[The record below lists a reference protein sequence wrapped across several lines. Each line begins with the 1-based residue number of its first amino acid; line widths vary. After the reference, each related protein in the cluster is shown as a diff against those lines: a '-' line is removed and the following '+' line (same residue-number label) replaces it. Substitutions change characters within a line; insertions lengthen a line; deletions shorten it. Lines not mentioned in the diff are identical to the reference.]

1 MQLIYE
7 PKVKVATVSVFRDY
21 DLKDYASG
29 MHAQNTHSLD
39 HIPEFAGRVCYQSFK
54 NPRPGGNRGY
64 IGHIL
69 EVGHGCFDGTT
80 EVLTANGWKF
90 WPDVT
95 AGDSLATIN
104 PETHEVTYHKPVRV
118 INYHHKGRMYRVD
131 SSDVDLLVTPDHKM
145 LACVTTTKQGRKR
158 DAYKLIRADELG
170 ESSHAYLKSGIF
182 VEGWWTGG
190 PTRNE
195 LALLGFTI
203 GDGYLGSKGQ
213 VRFHLRKERKIKW
226 IFSLIE
232 KLKPLGYS
240 IYQRGDHYIVSL
252 PDNGFIRELFS
263 QVYDVNREKKIPQSL
278 LTGVGCETLEGLY
291 EGLVNSDGHVGR
303 TSIVFDTTSETLAG
317 QFQQLCMHIGLASN
331 IQYVHT
337 KDQRPT
343 SFGDKT
349 LIRLGVTRR
358 NLRPE
363 INKYSGQSGRSSWI
377 DEWEGQVYCAEVP
390 NNTLYVRRGGKPVW
404 SGNSV
409 LEHSYVGLLITG
421 VSRSLTH
428 ELIRHRAGTAFSQLS
443 QRYVEPDNLG
453 YIVPPLIIRDLV
465 AEQCFKSEVT
475 AASASYDRML
485 NVCTTAISRRWQDD
499 HPDETADREA
509 LTYIRKKAREAAR
522 SVLPN
527 SIETHI
533 FMSGN
538 LRAWRNIL
546 EQRGSIHADLEI
558 RRLAVAIARE
568 IYVYATSVFQDMH
581 IFIDVDGYESLRF
594 DHRKV

>member
-7 PKVKVATVSVFRDY
+7 PKVIVATVSVFRDY

-69 EVGHGCFDGTT
+69 EASHG
-80 EVLTANGWKF
+80 N
-90 WPDVT
+90 
-95 AGDSLATIN
+95 
-104 PETHEVTYHKPVRV
+104 
-118 INYHHKGRMYRVD
+118 
-131 SSDVDLLVTPDHKM
+131 
-145 LACVTTTKQGRKR
+145 
-158 DAYKLIRADELG
+158 
-170 ESSHAYLKSGIF
+170 
-182 VEGWWTGG
+182 
-190 PTRNE
+190 
-195 LALLGFTI
+195 
-203 GDGYLGSKGQ
+203 
-213 VRFHLRKERKIKW
+213 
-226 IFSLIE
+226 
-232 KLKPLGYS
+232 
-240 IYQRGDHYIVSL
+240 
-252 PDNGFIRELFS
+252 
-263 QVYDVNREKKIPQSL
+263 
-278 LTGVGCETLEGLY
+278 
-291 EGLVNSDGHVGR
+291 
-303 TSIVFDTTSETLAG
+303 
-317 QFQQLCMHIGLASN
+317 
-331 IQYVHT
+331 
-337 KDQRPT
+337 
-343 SFGDKT
+343 
-349 LIRLGVTRR
+349 
-358 NLRPE
+358 
-363 INKYSGQSGRSSWI
+363 
-377 DEWEGQVYCAEVP
+377 
-390 NNTLYVRRGGKPVW
+390 
-404 SGNSV
+404 V

-465 AEQCFKSEVT
+465 AEQCFKTEVT

-558 RRLAVAIARE
+558 RRLAVAIARSL
-568 IYVYATSVFQDMH
+568 YVYATSVFQDMH

-594 DHRKV
+594 EHRKV

>member
-64 IGHIL
+64 IEHIL
-69 EVGHGCFDGTT
+69 EVGHG
-80 EVLTANGWKF
+80 
-90 WPDVT
+90 
-95 AGDSLATIN
+95 
-104 PETHEVTYHKPVRV
+104 
-118 INYHHKGRMYRVD
+118 
-131 SSDVDLLVTPDHKM
+131 
-145 LACVTTTKQGRKR
+145 
-158 DAYKLIRADELG
+158 
-170 ESSHAYLKSGIF
+170 
-182 VEGWWTGG
+182 
-190 PTRNE
+190 
-195 LALLGFTI
+195 
-203 GDGYLGSKGQ
+203 
-213 VRFHLRKERKIKW
+213 
-226 IFSLIE
+226 
-232 KLKPLGYS
+232 
-240 IYQRGDHYIVSL
+240 
-252 PDNGFIRELFS
+252 
-263 QVYDVNREKKIPQSL
+263 
-278 LTGVGCETLEGLY
+278 
-291 EGLVNSDGHVGR
+291 
-303 TSIVFDTTSETLAG
+303 
-317 QFQQLCMHIGLASN
+317 
-331 IQYVHT
+331 
-337 KDQRPT
+337 
-343 SFGDKT
+343 
-349 LIRLGVTRR
+349 
-358 NLRPE
+358 
-363 INKYSGQSGRSSWI
+363 
-377 DEWEGQVYCAEVP
+377 
-390 NNTLYVRRGGKPVW
+390 
-404 SGNSV
+404 SV

-421 VSRSLTH
+421 VSRSLSH
-428 ELIRHRAGTAFSQLS
+428 ELIRHRAGTAFCLAGDTVVYSGSQAKGRFNGVKKRWTIKRLYEMSQHWQTKGRLKLIKVRCFDGERFVQAHIKEVVCSGEKDIVKVTCSDGKAIRCSADHRFLTPSGWMPVRGLAVGNVLAANGIPATGLTREYLYDRYVRDGKLLAEIASESNCSPHTVRSWLRRYKLQKAQGQGMRGRTPHNKGLKYTLGWKHSDEAKSLFSSQKLGDRNPMWKGESASANAGRLRAIKLFPTEPCSVCNHPEGHRHHLDRNTHNNERSNIEFLCNSCHRYRHLSEDGSASILRPHWVEIVSIESDGREMTYDLEVDHPAHNFVANGLVTHNSQLS
-443 QRYVEPDNLG
+443 QRYVEPGNLG

-527 SIETHI
+527 SIETHL